1 MPVPVSGMGRV
12 LSLKSDK
19 TMISP
24 LRLTQVTDINLI
36 AENMRAA
43 DIAEVAAASG
53 TTPKICLLQSY
64 LNSKPCI
71 TMVSCTGEPLAM
83 GGVVPDSL
91 NNRVGQIWLLGTD
104 ALVDDATNRMSF
116 LRGCRSWINAMHR
129 EYDVL
134 WNYMD
139 ARNAVH
145 HRWIKWMGF
154 TFIAKRPNWGVE
166 GRLFMEFCKVSH
178 V

>member
-24 LRLTQVTDINLI
+24 LRLTQVSDIDLI
-36 AENMRAA
+36 AKNMRAA
-43 DIAEVAAASG
+43 DVAEVAAASG
-53 TTPKICLLQSY
+53 NTPEVCLLKSY

-104 ALVDDATNRMSF
+104 ALVDDAKNRMSF
-116 LRGCRSWINAMHR
+116 LRGCRSWVNAMHR

-134 WNYMD
+134 WNCMD

-145 HRWIKWMGF
+145 FDWIKWMGF
-154 TFIAKRPNWGVE
+154 TIIGKRPNWGVE
-166 GRLFMEFCKVSH
+166 GRLFVEFSKVNH